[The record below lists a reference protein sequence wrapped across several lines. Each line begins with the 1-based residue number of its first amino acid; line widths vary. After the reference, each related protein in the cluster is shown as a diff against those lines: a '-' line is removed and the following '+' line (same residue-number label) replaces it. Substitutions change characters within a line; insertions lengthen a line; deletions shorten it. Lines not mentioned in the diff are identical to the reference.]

1 MLFETKFQVVELRDS
16 GAVIT
21 HYLKGRKRDVKKD
34 IEAYKQKAKHYEMI
48 GKTGMVVWA

>member
-1 MLFETKFQVVELRDS
+1 MLFEKKFKVVEIRES

-21 HYLKGRKRDVKKD
+21 HYLKGNKHDVKKD
-34 IEAYKQKAKHYEMI
+34 VEAFKQKAKRYEVV

>member
-1 MLFETKFQVVELRDS
+1 MLLEIRFQVVELREN

-34 IEAYKQKAKHYEMI
+34 IEMYKQKAKRYEMV
-48 GKTGMVVWA
+48 GKTGMIVWA